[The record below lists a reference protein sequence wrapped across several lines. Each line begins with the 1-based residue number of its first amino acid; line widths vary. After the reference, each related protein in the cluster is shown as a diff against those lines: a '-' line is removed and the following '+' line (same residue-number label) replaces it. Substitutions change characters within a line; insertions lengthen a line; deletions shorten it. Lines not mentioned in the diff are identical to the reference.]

1 VKPRIRTRGGR
12 IVAVAAAGLLVGGL
26 MSTGVAQAASP
37 AAATAA
43 PSPAGGSASADTSR
57 SDNLRPPRA
66 VKQDAMRQEALKK
79 RLKGDKSAQGKVAK
93 VGKGQYVQLEREGTD
108 KIFVVLVEFGDTQ
121 YPDPRFQG
129 PPKDGS
135 TTDVTGPLHN
145 EIPAPDRSVDNS
157 TLWKSDYD
165 RAHYQ
170 DMYFNRMAKYYQTQS
185 SGRYSV
191 EGTVT
196 DWVKVPFNEALYGR
210 NYCGDIVCNTSKAL
224 VRDALAV
231 WVKDQLDKGQ
241 TMAQIQ
247 AYLKTFDQ
255 QDRYDVDGDGN
266 FAEPD
271 GVIDHFQIVHAGGDE
286 AAGDPNQGTDAI
298 WSHRSGANLQLGG
311 PLGVGVDIGSNGG
324 LVSSTSVPNN
334 PTGVWVYDYT
344 MQPENGGLGVFAHE
358 FGHDLGLPDL
368 YDTSGNTGG
377 AENSTAFWT
386 LMSSGAN
393 IGDGSPDGIG
403 DAPTDL
409 GAWERFQLGWLKP
422 QGSNGPFYELVQP
435 GAKANI
441 KLGPNTPATK
451 SPQAAFALLPDKKV
465 DKDLGPGAEP
475 GDYFWA
481 TGAANSTAT
490 MTASVSGTSLSAK
503 VRYDIEKDY
512 DYAFVRAQVG
522 GVWKDVATNL
532 STTTDPNGNNPSH
545 TGITGTS
552 AGYATGA
559 WVDLTATLPAGTTAV
574 QFAYTNDPAEFGEGF
589 GVDSVSVGGTAVPD
603 SAWTLVGFQKAVGG
617 VVTNSFFNAYVMENR
632 QYDGYDASLRTAYN
646 FGFLNS
652 RPDWVE
658 TYPYQNGL
666 LVSYWNEQYADNN
679 VGDHPGGGLV
689 LPVDAHPTFYH
700 WPNGDLMRQRILSY
714 DSTFGTEKT
723 DAITLHNNSVAATI
737 PSQKAVPTFDDTKS
751 WWFNCDTHACTG
763 SHQGRYQPGWTGVDV
778 PKTGTT
784 ITVNGA
790 TTGSHLNITVAPK

>member
-1 VKPRIRTRGGR
+1 MNPLNSGRGGR
-12 IVAVAAAGLLVGGL
+12 TLAAAAAGLLVGGL
-26 MSTGVAQAASP
+26 MSAGVAQAAAP
-37 AAATAA
+37 PKGDDGAATT
-43 PSPAGGSASADTSR
+43 GTSR
-57 SDNLRPPRA
+57 SDNLRPPKA

-93 VGKGQYVQLEREGTD
+93 VGKGQYVELEREGTD
-108 KIFVVLVEFGDTQ
+108 KIFVVLVEFGDAQ

-129 PPKDGS
+129 PPADGS

-145 EIPAPDRSVDNS
+145 QIPAPNRAVDNS
-157 TLWKSDYD
+157 TLWQSDYN
-165 RAHYQ
+165 RAHYE
-170 DMYFNRMAKYYQTQS
+170 DMYFTRMAKYYENQS

-191 EGTVT
+191 DGTVT

-231 WVKDQLDKGQ
+231 WVDNQLKSGQ
-241 TMAQIQ
+241 TMAQVK

-255 QDRYDVDGDGN
+255 QDRYDIDGDGE

-324 LVSSTSVPNN
+324 IVSSASVPNN
-334 PTGVWVYDYT
+334 PTGLWVYDYT

-377 AENSTAFWT
+377 AENSTGFWT
-386 LMSSGAN
+386 LMSSGSN

-409 GAWERFQLGWLKP
+409 GAWERFQLGWLQP
-422 QGSNGPFYELVQP
+422 QGSNGAFYELVQP

-465 DKDLGPGAEP
+465 NKDLGPGAEP

-481 TGAANSTAT
+481 NGAANSTAT
-490 MTASVSGTSLSAK
+490 MTASVSGTSLTAK
-503 VRYDIEKDY
+503 VRYDIEVDY
-512 DYAFVRAQVG
+512 DYAFLRAQVG

-559 WVDLTATLPAGTTAV
+559 WVSLTATLPAGTTAV
-574 QFAYTNDPAEFGEGF
+574 RFAYFNDPAVFGDGL
-589 GVDSVSVGGTAVPD
+589 GVDSVSVDGTPVPD
-603 SAWTLVGFQKAVGG
+603 SAWTLVGFQKAVNG
-617 VVTNSFFNAYVMENR
+617 VVVESFFNAYVMENR
-632 QYDGYDASLRTAYN
+632 QYDGYDRSLRTAYN

-689 LPVDAHPTFYH
+689 LPVDAHPTFHH

-714 DSTFGTEKT
+714 DSTFGTERT
-723 DAITLHNNSVAATI
+723 DAITLHNNGVAATI
-737 PSQKAVPTFDDTKS
+737 PSQRAVPRFDDTKT
-751 WWFNCDTHACTG
+751 WWFNCDQHACTG
-763 SHQGRYQPGWTGVDV
+763 KHQGRYQPGWTGVDV

-790 TTGSHLNITVAPK
+790 TTGSHLNVTVAPK